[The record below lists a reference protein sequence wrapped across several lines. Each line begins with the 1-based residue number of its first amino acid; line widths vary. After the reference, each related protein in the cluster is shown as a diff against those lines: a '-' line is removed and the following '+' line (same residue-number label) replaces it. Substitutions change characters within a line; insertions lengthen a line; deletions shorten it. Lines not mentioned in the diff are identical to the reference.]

1 MTRVAVIG
9 VGRMGRPMAR
19 HIAAAGFDLSVFD
32 ADVEEAAEVATSLG
46 AVHLTDVSDFS
57 DIDVAV
63 TMLPSSAIVTSVL
76 FDGGVIDALPSGA
89 RVIDMSSSNPADTVT
104 SAHRAQEA
112 GVILVDAPVS
122 GGVGG
127 AEAGSLT
134 IMLGGADEAV
144 SPVLPVLEAMSAAV
158 FRTGPVGSAH
168 AMKALNNVVAGATT
182 LAAFEALA
190 AGRAY
195 GLDPE
200 TMVGIWNRST
210 ARSFVSEVVMTNHVI
225 TGTFDTGF
233 ALPLYAKDVG
243 VARDLVHAAGVDA
256 PIVDAT
262 AEAFTQALDHLGNVD
277 HTRIFSLRDPEGP
290 AATTHDKGTTA

>member
-19 HIAAAGFDLSVFD
+19 HIATAGFDLAVFD
-32 ADVEEAAEVATSLG
+32 VDVEAAASAATSLG
-46 AVHLTDVSDFS
+46 AWHLTDASDFT
-57 DIDVAV
+57 DIDVVV
-63 TMLPSSAIVTSVL
+63 TMLPTSGIVASVL

-89 RVIDMSSSNPADTVT
+89 RVIDMSSSNPADTVI
-104 SAHRAQEA
+104 SAQRAQEA
-112 GVILVDAPVS
+112 GVVLVDAPVS

-134 IMLGGADEAV
+134 IMLGGTDDAV
-144 SPVLPVLEAMSAAV
+144 SPVLPVLEAMSAAI
-158 FRTGPVGSAH
+158 FRTGPIGSAH

-190 AGRAY
+190 AGRVY

-210 ARSFVSEVVMTNHVI
+210 ARSFVSEVVMTDHVI

-243 VARDLVHAAGVDA
+243 VARDLARAAGVDA

-262 AEAFTQALDHLGNVD
+262 AAAFTRALDLLGDVD
-277 HTRIFSLRDPEGP
+277 HTRIFSLRSPEGP
-290 AATTHDKGTTA
+290 VATTHVKGASA